1 MSDVISLEDY
11 QRKARTDGAVRSG
24 KEPDIFFDRQELDA
38 ILNLYGF
45 MVARGEWRDYAISHD
60 RESCC
65 FAVFRRSADEPV
77 YRIVKTP
84 KLARRQGAYA
94 VVAPGGRVLRR
105 GKTLAGAIA
114 DLERQRLKL
123 IDAAD

>member
-11 QRKARTDGAVRSG
+11 QQTARAGAAIRPGSQ
-24 KEPDIFFDRQELDA
+24 PDVFFDRRELDA
-38 ILNLYGF
+38 ILNLYAF
-45 MVARGEWRDYAISHD
+45 MVGRGEWRDYAISHD

-65 FAVFRRSADEPV
+65 FAVFRRSSDEPL

-84 KLARRQGAYA
+84 KLARKQGVYCVA
-94 VVAPGGRVLRR
+94 APGGRVLKR
-105 GKTLAGAIA
+105 GKTLASALA

-123 IDAAD
+123 INAAD